1 MALPVPLAAPA
12 HDTVLA
18 VMCSLLQHTAAVLAQ
33 RNRLVAVSSDSE
45 RTLRGYIDG
54 AADPSRSTDTR
65 YRPDHTMLSL
75 LCAACSSIL
84 QLYSRRTAGS

>member
-1 MALPVPLAAPA
+1 MALPIPLAAPA

-18 VMCSLLQHTAAVLAQ
+18 AMCSLLQHTAAVLAQ

-65 YRPDHTMLSL
+65 YRPRCYVQL
-75 LCAACSSIL
+75 APAYCSCTRVVQPAHDRL
-84 QLYSRRTAGS
+84 E

>member
-1 MALPVPLAAPA
+1 MTLPIPLAAPA

-18 VMCSLLQHTAAVLAQ
+18 AMCSLRQHTAAVLAQ

-54 AADPSRSTDTR
+54 
-65 YRPDHTMLSL
+65 
-75 LCAACSSIL
+75 
-84 QLYSRRTAGS
+84 